1 MQGAFEGKNKK
12 SKACSGDLSDIGL
25 SGNRFAMTS
34 QFTIHVKNEWKRCRF
49 LLSTVPRQGQPAVE
63 LIDQAFQSSPPIEAQ
78 ADGSSTATF
87 KIDSTTIYAIIGT
100 TSNDKAFN
108 TSTLTYREVKLGP
121 GGSVV
126 GIKMQESAVVWDDS
140 TKDKVTEEKGAF
152 TFMADGS
159 IRNDGK
165 GESRPLVR
173 QWVPVLCLTDATQ
186 IASSSGSVSLTP
198 TLSRLCATPD
208 TNPVPNT
215 KDFVPSSD
223 EIRRGRLGPCEW
235 GWDCER

>member
-1 MQGAFEGKNKK
+1 
-12 SKACSGDLSDIGL
+12 
-25 SGNRFAMTS
+25 MTS

-49 LLSTVPRQGQPAVE
+49 LLSTVPRQGQPAVD

-87 KIDSTTIYAIIGT
+87 KIDSTIYAVIGT

-108 TSTLTYREVKLGP
+108 TSTPTYREVELGP

-126 GIKMQESAVVWDDS
+126 GIKMQDGAVVWDDS

-165 GESRPLVR
+165 DRIFIGFGLVDSDSE
-173 QWVPVLCLTDATQ
+173 QA
-186 IASSSGSVSLTP
+186 G
-198 TLSRLCATPD
+198 CATPD